1 MYFEYVFSGEISMSE
16 KRRIVD
22 LSGEAVSG
30 RDLQGS
36 SLLAMLVGGLVLVAI
51 GAIVV
56 MMFV

>member
-1 MYFEYVFSGEISMSE
+1 MSE